1 MPIIVSEIALVSS
14 EVGVLSRVV
23 ACFAVV
29 CKMFTLEKVIEK

>member
-1 MPIIVSEIALVSS
+1 MPIIVSEIALVYS

-29 CKMFTLEKVIEK
+29 CKKFTLEKVIEK